1 MLTDYQKS
9 LLNAVVDSSDESST
23 EYDYHYQS
31 DEMYYNNKVKVKEKE
46 KRKKNTLHHQVID
59 NVLEASPLSSP
70 SERPSAVA
78 EATSVSLLE
87 TTLERKGEIG
97 SGPKK
102 GYKRIS
108 TNDKYIEINVQV
120 TNYRSEGRF
129 KRINAYVSLKTD
141 TDQTYSIFLSG
152 AGTTA
157 KAELNRGAK
166 ENQSVLDII
175 HTFQSEIPTG
185 MIARLHYKA
194 PKGFVT
200 DFHRGLL
207 KSAMLCIDEEEGD
220 FIAYLYLLGEYYNI
234 PLNTPLSSSQ
244 KKHYIASGV
253 WQDTYNL
260 SDEDEFDD

>member
-9 LLNAVVDSSDESST
+9 LLSTNADDSSNDSST
-23 EYDYHYQS
+23 EYDYQYQS
-31 DEMYYNNKVKVKEKE
+31 DEMYYNNNIKVKKKG
-46 KRKKNTLHHQVID
+46 KRKGNTLHHQVID

-70 SERPSAVA
+70 SEPSAVA

-97 SGPKK
+97 SGTKK

-108 TNDKYIEINVQV
+108 TNDRYIEINVQV

-141 TDQTYSIFLSG
+141 TDATYSVFLSG

-157 KAELNRGAK
+157 KAELKRGAK
-166 ENQSVLDII
+166 DIQSVIEVI
-175 HTFQSEIPTG
+175 ESFQSEIPDG

-207 KSAMLCIDEEEGD
+207 KSAMLCIEEAEGD

-234 PLNTPLSSSQ
+234 PLNTPLTASQ
-244 KKHYIASGV
+244 KKHYIAAGM

-260 SDEDEFDD
+260 TDEDEFDD